1 MGIRLEEG
9 LDFGFRMAMNMAGVF
24 IHGGEPFGLLRDQLC
39 PQRLRSLSFLA
50 ARLCPQG
57 HSEDV
62 SKAGSGSVPLI
73 FEGGI

>member
-9 LDFGFRMAMNMAGVF
+9 LDFGFRMAMDMAGVF
-24 IHGGEPFGLLRDQLC
+24 ILGEEPFGLLRDRLC

-57 HSEDV
+57 RSEDV

-73 FEGGI
+73 FKGGI